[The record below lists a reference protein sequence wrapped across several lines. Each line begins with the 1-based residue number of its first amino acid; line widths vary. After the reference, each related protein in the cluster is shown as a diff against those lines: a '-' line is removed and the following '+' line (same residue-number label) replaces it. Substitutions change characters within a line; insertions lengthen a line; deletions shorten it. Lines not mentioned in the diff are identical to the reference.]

1 MIGGCRELILKTIK
15 EELLKTEGQKVE
27 LHDCSF
33 PSECLD
39 DVVTMS
45 FVTSVYLKDDD
56 IWVDFQDD
64 YSGKHAAPLA
74 ECFSLNEMLDVMCDM

>member
-15 EELLKTEGQKVE
+15 DELLKSKEHEVE

-39 DVVTMS
+39 DVVTLT
-45 FVTSVYLKDDD
+45 FVTKVYLKDDD
-56 IWVDFQDD
+56 VWVDFEDD
-64 YSGKHAAPLA
+64 YSGRHAAPLV
-74 ECFSLNEMLDVMCDM
+74 ECFSLDEMLDVLCDM